1 MVVDIFVGL
10 QIVPKANFQPGRALE
25 STGHRDAVG
34 AVMKVNGGSNSG
46 HTVAGLEPHAE
57 LSDLVAVEVFAKP
70 EEYIVNEHME
80 SDLGV

>member
-1 MVVDIFVGL
+1 MDGFRVHDR
-10 QIVPKANFQPGRALE
+10 FQA
-25 STGHRDAVG
+25 
-34 AVMKVNGGSNSG
+34 
-46 HTVAGLEPHAE
+46 LEPHAE